1 MKTATFPFFANL
13 DIIKS
18 EEDEAGRWVIE
29 GFASTTDADL
39 QDEVVSQDAIDSSAK
54 DLEGNSTVLL
64 NHDQKEPI
72 GRVLES
78 EARKGGLW
86 IKVLISKTV
95 PEIWTKIKEGVLN
108 KFSIRG
114 KVKDAEKRWVE
125 AAKKFIKV
133 IKKMFLVEVS
143 LVSVPAN
150 PNAKALRW
158 YIEKAFED
166 WEATN
171 GELEVQGGQDMK
183 TGKGERQESQG
194 VPDIVKDEEGKKAE
208 AGKQEAGKDEVK
220 KTEDMK
226 AEDIVKAATAHAA
239 LLAERVAAI
248 QKVAGLIAEGAST
261 MSPQELRTLVNQ
273 LSDLGW
279 KVNDVA
285 DVVNISKSE
294 AGTEKAGPR
303 TEEERAMAHFKLSKE
318 KWDALSEDEKK
329 KLIAELPSRGTAEK
343 GFPAPEQLQKEWV
356 DFCEKN
362 SLVKELDEKKVFA
375 KWLDFCKENG
385 YPSPYP
391 YPYPKEPEGEGD
403 GKMSEVMGLIEKLIE
418 GATSEPEK
426 KLLTELKALV
436 AGMMHKYPVPKQE
449 DAAKAKKKPMSE
461 EEMNAEEE
469 EKKKGKAGT
478 CKSGDAGSDDI
489 EKKGAKMA
497 GTRLK
502 NLLEVIEKLQ
512 ALAKELSPEATKSLD
527 ELKKTLTDEAKAEQ
541 SLEEVKKTLAVEV
554 KKSFDDIM
562 KPLEER
568 LSRIEK
574 IEGIQKS
581 EKGQE
586 KTPDEKGKKS
596 PDGAG
601 KGADDGKKNPGV
613 WKGILGDSLQ
623 RARSSY
629 GG

>member
-18 EEDEAGRWVIE
+18 EEDDAGRWIIE

-39 QDEVVSQDAIDSSAK
+39 QDEVVSQEAIEGSAK

-95 PEIWTKIKEGVLN
+95 PEIWTRIKEGVLN

-158 YIEKAFED
+158 YIEKAFDE
-166 WEATN
+166 WEEKN

-183 TGKGERQESQG
+183 TGKGERLESAG
-194 VPDIVKDEEGKKAE
+194 VPDIVKDEAGKKSEADKSKGAE
-208 AGKQEAGKDEVK
+208 TEVK
-220 KTEDMK
+220 KTDDAKKPEDMK
-226 AEDIVKAATAHAA
+226 AEDIAKAATAHAT

-248 QKVAGLIAEGAST
+248 QKVAGDIQAGATS
-261 MSPQELRTLVNQ
+261 MSPEELRTKVNQ
-273 LSDLGW
+273 LSELGW
-279 KVNDVA
+279 KMNDVV

-294 AGTEKAGPR
+294 GGEKQETA
-303 TEEERAMAHFKLSKE
+303 T
-318 KWDALSEDEKK
+318 D
-329 KLIAELPSRGTAEK
+329 AEK
-343 GFPAPEQLQKEWV
+343 GFPPPEQLLKKWG

-362 SLVKELDEKKVFA
+362 GLKDEADDSKVFE
-375 KWLDFCKENG
+375 KWVEFCKQEK

-391 YPYPKEPEGEGD
+391 YPYPTPKEGEGE
-403 GKMSEVMGLIEKLIE
+403 GKQERNGERLKEVMFLLDKLAGE
-418 GATSEPEK
+418 VASPEMK
-426 KLLTELKALV
+426 NAVKEVKALLSR
-436 AGMMHKYPVPKQE
+436 MMGGAYPYPTPYPMPKKSE
-449 DAAKAKKKPMSE
+449 DESAKAKKKPEDEAGMDE
-461 EEMNAEEE
+461 EEDK
-469 EKKKGKAGT
+469 KKKGAST
-478 CKSGDAGSDDI
+478 CKSGEPGSDDDI
-489 EKKGAKMA
+489 EKRGAKMA

-502 NLLEVIEKLQ
+502 TLLDVIEKLQ
-512 ALAKELSPEATKSLD
+512 ALAKELSPEATKALE
-527 ELKKTLTDEAKAEQ
+527 ELSKTLTDEAKAEQ

-554 KKSFDDIM
+554 KKSFDDLM

-574 IEGIQKS
+574 IEGLQKS

-586 KTPDEKGKKS
+586 KTPDEKGKE
-596 PDGAG
+596 PDPKA
-601 KGADDGKKNPGV
+601 KGGDGKSKPGV
-613 WKGILGDSLQ
+613 WNGILGDSLQ